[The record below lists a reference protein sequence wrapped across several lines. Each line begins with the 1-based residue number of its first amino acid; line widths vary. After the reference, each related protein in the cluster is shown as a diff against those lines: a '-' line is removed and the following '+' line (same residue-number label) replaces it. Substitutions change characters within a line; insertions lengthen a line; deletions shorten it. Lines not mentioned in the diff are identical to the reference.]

1 MTAPFAQIEVTPQSR
16 TARRISWTISA
27 DVELM
32 PGYGVRIWRRRAG
45 GDWIEYTEAP
55 LTGVSWA
62 VDADAAMAGLRN
74 DREYLLG
81 LAPDPASPDDVAY
94 SEVVPGTGWFTAD
107 GWRVADDILRR
118 EQESA
123 AATNEARDGLL
134 YARRT
139 YGGLCA
145 TCGDALTGSASPAG
159 CPECLGTGV
168 SGGYFPGWSA
178 RMRPLGRSAKAESFS
193 PELGDVSAMTAFF
206 GCTAMPRLHPGDLWQ
221 DSGTGDMY
229 EIMSLSTGAVVD
241 AQPVL
246 YKAVAA
252 ERLPY
257 GDRRYDILGDGVVY
271 DGEDLVAGGGG
282 AVYFKWAAK
291 EW

>member
-1 MTAPFAQIEVTPQSR
+1 MTAPFAQIEVTPESR

-27 DVELM
+27 DVDLKS
-32 PGYGVRIWRRRAG
+32 GYGVRVWRRRVG
-45 GDWIEYTEAP
+45 GDWVEYTVAP
-55 LTGVSWA
+55 LTDVSWV
-62 VDADAAMAGLRN
+62 VDADATMRGHRN

-81 LAPDPASPDDVAY
+81 LLADPASPDDLEY

-134 YARRT
+134 YARRV
-139 YGGLCA
+139 YGDLCT
-145 TCGDALTGSASPAG
+145 TCGDVLTGTSSPAG

-168 SGGYFPGWSA
+168 SGGYFQGWS
-178 RMRPLGRSAKAESFS
+178 MRTRTLGRSAAVESFS
-193 PELGDVSAMTAFF
+193 PELGDLSPMSVFF
-206 GCTAMPRLHPGDLWQ
+206 ACTAMPRLHPGDLWL
-221 DSGTGDMY
+221 DSGTGDLH
-229 EIMSLSTGAVVD
+229 EITRLETGAVID

-252 ERLPY
+252 EKLPY
-257 GDRRYDILGDGVVY
+257 GDHRYDILGEGVYY
-271 DGEDLVAGGGG
+271 DGEDCVAPEGG
-282 AVYFKWAAK
+282 AEYFEWAAK